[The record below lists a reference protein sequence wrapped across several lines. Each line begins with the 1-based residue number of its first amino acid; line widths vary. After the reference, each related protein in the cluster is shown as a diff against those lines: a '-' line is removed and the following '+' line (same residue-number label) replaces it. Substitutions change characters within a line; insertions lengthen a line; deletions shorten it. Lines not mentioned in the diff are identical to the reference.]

1 MKQLNNDRGVPS
13 MGEDDV
19 TQELKEKVWAFFN
32 AEGSQE
38 NICLNDI
45 NNGIVKIGLRA
56 NELVPQWRPKHDF
69 SNNWLTVTK
78 NSLKYLNYVAYHR
91 F

>member
-1 MKQLNNDRGVPS
+1 

-56 NELVPQWRPKHDF
+56 NELVPQ
-69 SNNWLTVTK
+69 
-78 NSLKYLNYVAYHR
+78 
-91 F
+91 